1 MPTSQ
6 ENTTNFIYLNAF
18 NGMGGIEKFNRAL
31 IESLLYCDTK
41 CSFYSFYDQ
50 NLPKKF
56 TKSYDFQ
63 YFPNKFFG
71 VFKSF
76 LAINKADI
84 TIIGHLNLS
93 VLGVL
98 SKFLLPKKK
107 IIFIVHGIEIWQQVS
122 FVKKLAVQ
130 SADYLLAVSEYSK
143 QKLVEIYGIHPDKV
157 IIFPNTL
164 AADFQAPQQFDKPN
178 YLLERY
184 DLAANQKILFTLA
197 RLSFSEQYKGYDTV
211 IATLPDLLAKHPDIH
226 YVIAGKYDTQELE
239 RLREL
244 SVLYNVEKY
253 VTFTGFVAD
262 TEVQDHYLLADI
274 FVMPSKGE
282 GFGIVFIEAMACGV
296 PVLAGNQDGSVDALL
311 KGKVGSLVNPDDK
324 TAIVMA
330 IQELFTTHLDYTKKV
345 GLQQTILQHF
355 GFRTFIERTQKV
367 LHLLR

>member
-1 MPTSQ
+1 
-6 ENTTNFIYLNAF
+6 
-18 NGMGGIEKFNRAL
+18 
-31 IESLLYCDTK
+31 
-41 CSFYSFYDQ
+41 
-50 NLPKKF
+50 
-56 TKSYDFQ
+56 
-63 YFPNKFFG
+63 
-71 VFKSF
+71 
-76 LAINKADI
+76 
-84 TIIGHLNLS
+84 
-93 VLGVL
+93 
-98 SKFLLPKKK
+98 
-107 IIFIVHGIEIWQQVS
+107 
-122 FVKKLAVQ
+122 
-130 SADYLLAVSEYSK
+130 
-143 QKLVEIYGIHPDKV
+143 
-157 IIFPNTL
+157 
-164 AADFQAPQQFDKPN
+164 
-178 YLLERY
+178 
-184 DLAANQKILFTLA
+184 
-197 RLSFSEQYKGYDTV
+197 
-211 IATLPDLLAKHPDIH
+211 LPDLLAKHPDIH

-367 LHLLR
+367 LHLLRQ